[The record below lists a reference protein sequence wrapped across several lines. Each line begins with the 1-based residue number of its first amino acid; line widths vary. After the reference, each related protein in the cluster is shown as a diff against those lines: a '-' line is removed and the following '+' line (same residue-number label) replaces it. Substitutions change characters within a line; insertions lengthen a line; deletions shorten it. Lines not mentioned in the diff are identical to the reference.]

1 MLFKN
6 SMQIKYQVFN
16 IYIYKNIESCL
27 PKIINKSTI
36 ELDHMT
42 QVYKY
47 KYE

>member
-16 IYIYKNIESCL
+16 IYKNIESCL

-36 ELDHMT
+36 EFDHMT